1 MNETKLS
8 QYRDFRAAL
17 KAVAASL
24 GATAIHTPRMDEGV
38 FRITLN
44 ADTNV
49 TLEVT
54 YSNYRDHV
62 GPRLYVDRLGF
73 RGQTMI
79 SNLTAANLTKHIKQA
94 LLAVQKN
101 LTEIAEDERKDTV
114 TFTAEEQMA
123 KTLTVQLKFDGFHKV
138 TDDDADEHVWRS
150 GSLGKIKLAYTGAVK
165 NDEGTYDI
173 AYDVEYDF
181 TVSGVTVKGE
191 LTASSLAGILRT
203 LKALYSL

>member
-8 QYRDFRAAL
+8 LYRDFRATL

-24 GATAIHTPRMDEGV
+24 NATAIHTPRMDEGV

-62 GPRLYVDRLGF
+62 GPRLYVDKLGF
-73 RGQTMI
+73 RGQTML

-101 LTEIAEDERKDTV
+101 LTEIAEDTRKDTV
-114 TFTAEEQMA
+114 TFAAEEQMA
-123 KTLTVQLKFDGFHKV
+123 GTLTVQLKLDGFHALKN
-138 TDDDADEHVWRS
+138 DDDYHIWRS
-150 GSLGKIKLAYTGAVK
+150 GSLGTIKLAFVDAVK
-165 NDEGTYDI
+165 TEGQFEFTYN
-173 AYDVEYDF
+173 VEYDF
-181 TVSGVTVKGE
+181 TVSGVVVKGE
-191 LTASSLAGILRT
+191 LDAPSLSGILRT